1 MSVAVVTDSTA
12 YLPARRVEHYGV
24 RVVPLHVSTGP
35 EHSLAETSFDPELL
49 TERLRAGSRVTTAGA
64 GVAEFADTYRAAL
77 ESGADGVLSVHLSGE
92 LSGTLDAARTAAR
105 QVAPS
110 AISVVDSRSV
120 AMGLG
125 FAVLAAAEL
134 AATGAELAEV
144 TEAARRVAARGTIL
158 FSVQTLEYLRRGG
171 RIGTASALL
180 GTALAIKPLLHLRD
194 GVIEPLEKVRTTG
207 AVVRRLEQ
215 LAVDAATGPAP
226 SGTPSEVDTPRPP
239 ALAVHHLAAPERAE
253 ALARRVRERLPGH
266 SDCVVSEVGA
276 TIGAHI
282 GPGSVGV
289 VVLPGGWSAT
299 AGAPHDE
306 W

>member
-24 RVVPLHVSTGP
+24 RVVPLHVST
-35 EHSLAETSFDPELL
+35 EAEQYSDETSFGPGRL
-49 TERLRAGSRVTTAGA
+49 TEQLRRGRRVTTSGA
-64 GVAEFADTYRAAL
+64 TVAEFAAAYRAAL
-77 ESGADGVLSVHLSGE
+77 DAGAEGVLSIHLSGE
-92 LSGTLDAARTAAR
+92 LSGTVDAARTAAR
-105 QVAPS
+105 EVAPS
-110 AISVVDSRSV
+110 VINVLDSRSV

-134 AATGAELAEV
+134 AEGGAGLQEV
-144 TEAARRVAARGTIL
+144 TGVAERVAARGTIL

-180 GTALAIKPLLHLRD
+180 GTALAIKPLLRLHD
-194 GVIEPLEKVRTTG
+194 GVIDAAEKVRTTS
-207 AVVRRLEQ
+207 AAVRRLEQ
-215 LAVDAATGPAP
+215 LAVEAATTESTRQSPTG
-226 SGTPSEVDTPRPP
+226 DPRRP
-239 ALAVHHLAAPERAE
+239 ALAVHHLAAPGRAE
-253 ALARRVRERLPGH
+253 TLARNVRGRLPGC

-299 AGAPHDE
+299 GSTPFDD
-306 W
+306 